1 MLKNLDINNKIF
13 SFHLSTNKNSLEQSF
28 SSEDFEPL
36 LNNEKNDNSD
46 KNIMINNDYKEKDFY
61 LFNNTSND
69 NLLKLDSLSEQNFN
83 DSIES
88 SNKNKS
94 FYFIVCGLPLYL
106 GEKDTY
112 KKEKIFHITKKNK
125 KIGRIKKNSLLTG
138 KHNKLSQ
145 DNIIR
150 KIKGRFHEKVRIY
163 INNEYK
169 NYLLNK
175 NKKLS
180 KIIFLKKINPKV
192 SRKIRKEDNLKWFQ
206 SKICEI
212 FSENVSL
219 RYSSFSPDSNKKK
232 IKRVISLN
240 EAKGVVEILNTTVET
255 LFDKYISNE
264 SIPGFKTLKDDI
276 EELELQM
283 RNENQEGIEEYLKKY
298 EYIATNMKKKKK
310 NKKKKL
316 KNNNSNNKSSE
327 ANKKTENNE
336 DNNEENE
343 EIRKRLLRALRSNSM
358 KEIRNIYTKE
368 KNNENKLEKKQ

>member
-125 KIGRIKKNSLLTG
+125 KIGRIKKNSLLQYNPVFP
-138 KHNKLSQ
+138 HLL
-145 DNIIR
+145 
-150 KIKGRFHEKVRIY
+150 FFC
-163 INNEYK
+163 INN
-169 NYLLNK
+169 
-175 NKKLS
+175 
-180 KIIFLKKINPKV
+180 
-192 SRKIRKEDNLKWFQ
+192 
-206 SKICEI
+206 
-212 FSENVSL
+212 
-219 RYSSFSPDSNKKK
+219 
-232 IKRVISLN
+232 
-240 EAKGVVEILNTTVET
+240 
-255 LFDKYISNE
+255 LF
-264 SIPGFKTLKDDI
+264 
-276 EELELQM
+276 
-283 RNENQEGIEEYLKKY
+283 
-298 EYIATNMKKKKK
+298 
-310 NKKKKL
+310 
-316 KNNNSNNKSSE
+316 
-327 ANKKTENNE
+327 
-336 DNNEENE
+336 
-343 EIRKRLLRALRSNSM
+343 
-358 KEIRNIYTKE
+358 
-368 KNNENKLEKKQ
+368 

>member
-1 MLKNLDINNKIF
+1 M
-13 SFHLSTNKNSLEQSF
+13 
-28 SSEDFEPL
+28 
-36 LNNEKNDNSD
+36 
-46 KNIMINNDYKEKDFY
+46 
-61 LFNNTSND
+61 
-69 NLLKLDSLSEQNFN
+69 
-83 DSIES
+83 
-88 SNKNKS
+88 
-94 FYFIVCGLPLYL
+94 
-106 GEKDTY
+106 
-112 KKEKIFHITKKNK
+112 
-125 KIGRIKKNSLLTG
+125 
-138 KHNKLSQ
+138 
-145 DNIIR
+145 
-150 KIKGRFHEKVRIY
+150 RIY

-298 EYIATNMKKKKK
+298 EYIATNMKKIFINKSSRNFK
-310 NKKKKL
+310 NKKV
-316 KNNNSNNKSSE
+316 E
-327 ANKKTENNE
+327 
-336 DNNEENE
+336 
-343 EIRKRLLRALRSNSM
+343 
-358 KEIRNIYTKE
+358 Y
-368 KNNENKLEKKQ
+368 

>member
-13 SFHLSTNKNSLEQSF
+13 SSHLSTNKNSLEQSF

-69 NLLKLDSLSEQNFN
+69 NLLKLDSLSEPNFN
-83 DSIES
+83 DSIDS

-180 KIIFLKKINPKV
+180 KIIFLKKINPRV

-255 LFDKYISNE
+255 LFDKYINNE

-298 EYIATNMKKKKK
+298 EYIATNMKKIFINKSSRNFK
-310 NKKKKL
+310 NKKV
-316 KNNNSNNKSSE
+316 E
-327 ANKKTENNE
+327 
-336 DNNEENE
+336 
-343 EIRKRLLRALRSNSM
+343 
-358 KEIRNIYTKE
+358 Y
-368 KNNENKLEKKQ
+368 

>member
-28 SSEDFEPL
+28 SSEGFEPL

-69 NLLKLDSLSEQNFN
+69 NLIKLDSLSEQNFN

-212 FSENVSL
+212 FSENVSS

-298 EYIATNMKKKKK
+298 EYIATNMKKIFINKSSRNFK
-310 NKKKKL
+310 NKKA
-316 KNNNSNNKSSE
+316 E
-327 ANKKTENNE
+327 
-336 DNNEENE
+336 
-343 EIRKRLLRALRSNSM
+343 
-358 KEIRNIYTKE
+358 Y
-368 KNNENKLEKKQ
+368 

>member
-69 NLLKLDSLSEQNFN
+69 NLIKLDSLSEQNFN

-206 SKICEI
+206 SKISEI

-298 EYIATNMKKKKK
+298 EYIATNMKKIFINKSSRNFK
-310 NKKKKL
+310 NKKV
-316 KNNNSNNKSSE
+316 E
-327 ANKKTENNE
+327 
-336 DNNEENE
+336 
-343 EIRKRLLRALRSNSM
+343 
-358 KEIRNIYTKE
+358 Y
-368 KNNENKLEKKQ
+368 

>member
-28 SSEDFEPL
+28 SSEGFEPL

-206 SKICEI
+206 SKISEI

-298 EYIATNMKKKKK
+298 EYIATNMKKIFINKSSRNFK
-310 NKKKKL
+310 NKKV
-316 KNNNSNNKSSE
+316 E
-327 ANKKTENNE
+327 
-336 DNNEENE
+336 
-343 EIRKRLLRALRSNSM
+343 
-358 KEIRNIYTKE
+358 Y
-368 KNNENKLEKKQ
+368 

>member
-28 SSEDFEPL
+28 SSEGFEPL

-46 KNIMINNDYKEKDFY
+46 KNIIINNDYKEKDFY

-69 NLLKLDSLSEQNFN
+69 NLIKLDSLSEQNFN

-206 SKICEI
+206 SKISEI

-298 EYIATNMKKKKK
+298 EYIATNMKKIFINKSSRNFK
-310 NKKKKL
+310 NKKV
-316 KNNNSNNKSSE
+316 E
-327 ANKKTENNE
+327 F
-336 DNNEENE
+336 
-343 EIRKRLLRALRSNSM
+343 
-358 KEIRNIYTKE
+358 
-368 KNNENKLEKKQ
+368 